1 MKAHRPG
8 AGRSEGAGFRG
19 GPAMAGAAST
29 ATPPD
34 PARRHWLQAAL
45 AVGAMGLTG
54 WPGREALAA
63 HGMAWGGEPR
73 YPDRFD
79 HFDYVRPDAPRG
91 GMVRLAGWGTF
102 DSLNPYAL
110 RGLAAQGL
118 PVLMFE
124 SLGVASWD
132 EPFSIYGLL
141 AEDMILAED
150 RRSVMFKLRAEA
162 RFNDGSPVLA
172 EDVRHSFEA
181 ITGPKGH
188 PMYRQYFG
196 EVERVEVMDE
206 RLLRFFFRR
215 INPELHLILAKD
227 LPIFSRR
234 WGDGRT
240 LDVIAHEA
248 PITSGPYVIDDLDLG
263 KRIGFR
269 RVENYWADD
278 LPVRRGMFNFSRVI
292 FKYFRDG
299 TARLEGFKA
308 GEFDW
313 TFENS
318 ARNWARGHVGSR
330 YRSGELVRRSFPNSM
345 VSGMQGFALNTRR
358 PRFQDVRVRE
368 ALALAFDF
376 DWLNRQVFYGQYTRT
391 RSYFANSAMAAT
403 GAPDA
408 DESRFL
414 QSLHTPPGP
423 AVFEAVPELPDTPDA
438 LALRNNL
445 RRAQQL
451 LEAAGWKV
459 GADGQ
464 LRNDRGEAFR
474 FEVLGDS
481 PATERVASPWVHN
494 LGRLGIGVKLRT
506 VDPALYQK
514 RLRDFDFDVTTTIYP
529 MSSTPGNELWQMLG
543 SAGAQEKGSANYAG
557 IADPVVD
564 EIIGRI
570 LAVRSREELDVAA
583 RVLDRVL
590 RHGWYMVPQFYSSSY
605 RVAFDYRLRYPTVLP
620 LFYEPT
626 SWMLQTWWFD
636 AGARPQPPDDTPH
649 AVEAPEGV
657 SGYMPPTALSG
668 HAALTASTGRGRG
681 AAAGAPRHAGQP
693 ARAASS
699 VRAQGNLTPDTGPA
713 RIRSSWGSEAC

>member
-1 MKAHRPG
+1 M
-8 AGRSEGAGFRG
+8 S
-19 GPAMAGAAST
+19 GPVCPASGHVSGQVP
-29 ATPPD
+29 AD
-34 PARRHWLQAAL
+34 PVRRHWLQAAL
-45 AVGAMGLTG
+45 AAGALGLAG
-54 WPGREALAA
+54 WPGREVAA
-63 HGMAWGGEPR
+63 AQGMAWGGEPR
-73 YPDRFD
+73 YPERFD

-91 GMVRLAGWGTF
+91 GMVRLAGYGTF

-110 RGLAAQGL
+110 RGLAAMGL

-124 SLGVASWD
+124 SLGVQSWD

-141 AEDMILAED
+141 AEDMILAQD

-162 RFNDGSPVLA
+162 RFNDDSPVLA

-196 EVERVEVMDE
+196 DVDRVEVMDE
-206 RLLRFFFRR
+206 RLLRFFFKR

-227 LPIFSRR
+227 LPVFSRR
-234 WGDGRT
+234 WGDGKT
-240 LDVIAHEA
+240 LDVIAHER

-292 FKYFRDG
+292 FKYFRDE

-313 TFENS
+313 LFENS

-330 YRSGELVRRSFPNSM
+330 YRSGELVRRSFPQSN
-345 VSGMQGFALNTRR
+345 VSGMQGFAMNTRR
-358 PRFQDVRVRE
+358 PLFQDVRVRE

-408 DESRFL
+408 EETRFL
-414 QSLHTPPGP
+414 QSLHAPLDP

-451 LEAAGWKV
+451 LEQAGWKA
-459 GADGQ
+459 GADGR
-464 LRNDRGEAFR
+464 LRNEKGEAFR
-474 FEVLGDS
+474 FEVLSFS
-481 PATERVASPWVHN
+481 PTFERVSSPWVHN
-494 LGRLGIGVKLRT
+494 LGRLGIGVRLRT
-506 VDPALYQK
+506 VDPALFQK
-514 RLRDFDFDVTTTIYP
+514 RMEDFDFDVTIATYP
-529 MSSTPGNELWQMLG
+529 MSSTPGNELWQMVG
-543 SAGAQEKGSANYAG
+543 SAGAQEKGSSNYAG
-557 IADPVVD
+557 IADPAVD

-590 RHGWYMVPQFYSSSY
+590 RQGWYMVPQYHSSSF

-620 LFYEPT
+620 LFYEPV

-636 AGARPQPPDDTPH
+636 AGAKPQPPDDNPH
-649 AVEAPEGV
+649 AVEAPESV
-657 SGYMPPTALSG
+657 SGHATPTALSG
-668 HAALTASTGRGRG
+668 HAALTASTGRGRA
-681 AAAGAPRHAGQP
+681 AAAGASRSSGLSAPS
-693 ARAASS
+693 ASS
-699 VRAQGNLTPDTGPA
+699 VRAASPVQEPGPLTSGLAPA
-713 RIRSSWGSEAC
+713 RIRSSFGSEAC